1 MAIVRNIDIVYGLL
15 SMTIPVN
22 FRQIEFL
29 LAVAETGST
38 AAASR
43 ALNISQPSVSL
54 AITRCEEIFGQKLF
68 VRIIGRGMALTPFGQ
83 RKIAQLR
90 ELEKQARSVLLGGDD
105 APEFLELGVF
115 STLGP
120 RYGPQLVRKF
130 KDAHPDTEVRI
141 REGDLQTLFD
151 WLAEGRIDLALV
163 YDFGMPS
170 GFAITPLKRVAPYAL
185 VPQGHRLAKRTKVSP
200 DELAQDP
207 IILMGLPYSRGY
219 FLSLLQNDERPTQI
233 SYETDSIE
241 MLRSMVA
248 NGFGVGLLATDIP
261 NDMAY
266 DGTPIT
272 QVLIA
277 GHFAPHQIA
286 LAQRSTPLKRH
297 VVQDFIAFSETYFR
311 TLKST
316 SDESK

>member
-1 MAIVRNIDIVYGLL
+1 
-15 SMTIPVN
+15 MTIPVN

-43 ALNISQPSVSL
+43 ALNVSQPSVSL
-54 AITRCEEIFGQKLF
+54 AITRCEEIFGQKVF
-68 VRIIGRGMALTPFGQ
+68 VRITGRGMAVTPFGQ

-90 ELEKQARSVLLGGDD
+90 ELEKQARSVLLDGDV

-130 KDAHPDTEVRI
+130 KDSHPDTEVRI
-141 REGDLQTLFD
+141 REGDLQTLFS

-163 YDFGMPS
+163 YDFGVRS

-185 VPQGHRLAKRTKVSP
+185 VPQGHRLARRTKVSP
-200 DELAQDP
+200 KELAQDP
-207 IILMGLPYSRGY
+207 VILMDLPHSRGY
-219 FLSLLQNDERPTQI
+219 FLSLLQNDEHPTQI
-233 SYETDSIE
+233 SYETGSIE

-261 NDMAY
+261 NDMSY

-272 QVLIA
+272 KVPIL
-277 GHFAPHQIA
+277 GHLPPHQIA
-286 LAQRSTPLKRH
+286 LAQRSAPFKRQ
-297 VVQDFIAFSETYFR
+297 VVQDFVAFAEIYFKP
-311 TLKST
+311 TKPSLG
-316 SDESK
+316 

>member
-1 MAIVRNIDIVYGLL
+1 MP
-15 SMTIPVN
+15 IPVN

-43 ALNISQPSVSL
+43 VLNVSQPSVSL

-68 VRIIGRGMALTPFGQ
+68 VRIAGRGMALTPFGQ

-90 ELEKQARSVLLGGDD
+90 ALEKQARAVLVGGEE
-105 APEFLELGVF
+105 AIEFLELGVF

-130 KDAHPDTEVRI
+130 KDAHPNTEVRI
-141 REGDLQTLFD
+141 REGDLQTLFE

-163 YDFGMPS
+163 YDFGVPS
-170 GFAITPLKRVAPYAL
+170 GFAITPLKRIAPYAL
-185 VPQGHRLAKRTKVSP
+185 VPQGHRLSKRTNVRP
-200 DELAQDP
+200 DELAQDL
-207 IILMGLPYSRGY
+207 IILMDLPHSRGY

-233 SYETDSIE
+233 SYETGSIE

-261 NDMAY
+261 NDMSY
-266 DGTPIT
+266 DGTPISR
-272 QVLIA
+272 VPIV
-277 GHFAPHQIA
+277 GHSAPHQIA
-286 LAQRSTPLKRH
+286 LAERGTPLKRP

-311 TLKST
+311 AIK
-316 SDESK
+316 

>member
-1 MAIVRNIDIVYGLL
+1 
-15 SMTIPVN
+15 MTIPVN

-43 ALNISQPSVSL
+43 ALNVSQPSVSL

-68 VRIIGRGMALTPFGQ
+68 VRITGRGMAVTPFGQ
-83 RKIAQLR
+83 RKIVQLR
-90 ELEKQARSVLLGGDD
+90 ELEKQARSVLLGGDA
-105 APEFLELGVF
+105 APELLELGVF

-130 KDAHPDTEVRI
+130 KEAHPDTEIRI

-151 WLAEGRIDLALV
+151 WLTEGRIDLALV
-163 YDFGMPS
+163 YDFGVPS

-185 VPQGHRLAKRTKVSP
+185 VPQGHRLAKRTEVSP
-200 DELAQDP
+200 KELAQNP
-207 IILMGLPYSRGY
+207 VILMDLPHSRGY
-219 FLSLLQNDERPTQI
+219 FLSLLQNDKQPTQI
-233 SYETDSIE
+233 SYETGSIE

-261 NDMAY
+261 NDISY
-266 DGTPIT
+266 DGTPIIK
-272 QVLIA
+272 VPIE
-277 GHFAPHQIA
+277 GHLPPHQIA
-286 LAQRSTPLKRH
+286 LAERSAPFKRQ
-297 VVQDFIAFSETYFR
+297 VVQDFMAFAEIYFKPN
-311 TLKST
+311 L
-316 SDESK
+316 